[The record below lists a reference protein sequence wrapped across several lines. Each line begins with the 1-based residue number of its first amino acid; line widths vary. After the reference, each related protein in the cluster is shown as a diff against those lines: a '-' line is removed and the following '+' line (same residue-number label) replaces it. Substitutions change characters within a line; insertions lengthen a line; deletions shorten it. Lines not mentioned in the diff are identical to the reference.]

1 MIAGYTLRRATAA
14 DAATIRHHRRAMF
27 DDMGAHDA
35 AGLDRMDAAFAG
47 WLDERL
53 ADERY
58 VGLFA
63 VDEAGVVVS
72 GVGVWF
78 SEWPPSFHYPRS
90 TRGYILNVYTEPEHR
105 RRGLARWL
113 VQATVDECAARGV
126 GVILLHAS
134 DAGRA
139 MYAGLGFKASNEMR
153 LFLVG
158 GP

>member
-1 MIAGYTLRRATAA
+1 MIAGYSLRWATTA
-14 DAATIRHHRRAMF
+14 DAAIIRHHRRAMF

-47 WLDERL
+47 WLEERL

-58 VGLFA
+58 IGLFA
-63 VDEAGVVVS
+63 VDQAGAVVS

-78 SEWPPSFHYPRS
+78 SEWPPSFHYPHRM
-90 TRGYILNVYTEPEHR
+90 RGYVLNVFTEPEHR

-113 VQATVDECAARGV
+113 MQAVLDECAARGV

-134 DAGRA
+134 DEGREL
-139 MYAGLGFKASNEMR
+139 YAGLGFKASNEMR
-153 LFLVG
+153 LFLEG